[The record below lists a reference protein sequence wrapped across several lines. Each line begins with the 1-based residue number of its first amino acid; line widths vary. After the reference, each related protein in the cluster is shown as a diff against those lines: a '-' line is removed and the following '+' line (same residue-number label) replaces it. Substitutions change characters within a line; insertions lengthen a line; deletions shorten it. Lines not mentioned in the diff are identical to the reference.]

1 MNKKFAHL
9 IIIFAALAATV
20 YADEI
25 ADTGRALARQWGNAV
40 VQVKLVIEMN
50 EYESKAEAV
59 ATFINADGVAV
70 MSLSNVDPGSAQ
82 NWSDAAGSGS
92 KIKDL
97 KMILTDGSEID
108 GEVVLRDPDL
118 DLALVRPVG
127 KPPSDIAFVD
137 LKDPVQPEMLEPILV
152 LARMGENIG
161 REMMATAGRIQAV
174 IKKPRLAYV
183 TDMNAMMGGL
193 AVPVFALSGKVVG
206 IMLMRVAKSETG
218 MSGDAFGG
226 FSSMGMF
233 PVIVPAEEILA
244 AVKKIP
250 K

>member
-1 MNKKFAHL
+1 MNKKFAL
-9 IIIFAALAATV
+9 IILIFAALFTTV
-20 YADEI
+20 HADEI
-25 ADTGRALARQWGNAV
+25 ADTGRALAQQWGNAV

-50 EYESKAEAV
+50 EYESKTEAV

-70 MSLSNVDPGSAQ
+70 MSLSSVDPGSAQ
-82 NWSDAAGSGS
+82 SWSDATGSGS

-97 KMILTDGSEID
+97 KMILADGSEIN

-118 DLALVRPVG
+118 DLALVRPIE
-127 KPPSDIAFVD
+127 KPSSAVTFVD
-137 LKDPVQPEMLEPILV
+137 LKDPVQPEMLEPIMV

-161 REMMATAGRIQAV
+161 REMMATAGRVQAV

-206 IMLMRVAKSETG
+206 IMLLRQTKNGSG
-218 MSGDAFGG
+218 MSGDAYGG
-226 FSSMGMF
+226 LSSMGVF
-233 PVIVPAEEILA
+233 PVIVPASEIMA

>member
-1 MNKKFAHL
+1 MNIKFAH
-9 IIIFAALAATV
+9 IILIFATV
-20 YADEI
+20 TAVARADDI

-59 ATFINADGVAV
+59 ATFIAEDGLAV
-70 MSLSNVDPGSAQ
+70 MSLSSVDPGSAQ
-82 NWSDAAGSGS
+82 SWSDATGSGS

-97 KMILTDGSEID
+97 KMILADGSEIN

-118 DLALVRPVG
+118 DLALVRPIE
-127 KPPSDIAFVD
+127 KPSSAITFLD

-161 REMMATAGRIQAV
+161 REMMATAGRVQAV

-206 IMLMRVAKSETG
+206 IMLLRQAKNESG
-218 MSGDAFGG
+218 MSGDAYGSI
-226 FSSMGMF
+226 SSMGVF
-233 PVIVPAEEILA
+233 PVIVPASEIMA